1 MKKILFVA
9 VALVALCSFNSCQ
22 KGCTCTESNT
32 GYSQKINTNS
42 AYPTCKDIEQTFLV
56 VGADDLGQEWTCR

>member
-22 KGCTCTESNT
+22 KACTCTEEYT
-32 GYSQKINTNS
+32 GYSQKMNTNS
-42 AYPTCKDIEQTFLV
+42 AYPTCKDIEKTFVL
-56 VGADDLGQEWTCR
+56 VGAEDLGQEWTCR